1 VNGRTVHLAYLSR
14 LVLAMAYYAGVGGA
28 LFVQSLSV
36 KVGVMATCVLMVG
49 PARMRWHFPCIASLF
64 GLWLGAA
71 DYGRAYAASTWFCM
85 TAIILSSV
93 YIFEHVLGGADYASL
108 SRLARPRYR
117 ARVATTGFYVFK
129 ILPELHSRLVRIVE
143 GFRVYGS
150 RKNAGRSRVGI
161 IFATL
166 AAAASAYFLQ
176 TLDIAFSHE
185 RVLARRESAAAA
197 VAYCGGDLPL
207 MILSGEVLV
216 PLLVLMG
223 LLYSWP

>member
-150 RKNAGRSRVGI
+150 RKNAGRSGCRQPGRYRSGATAGLTAPCSSAFPERGRWLRVPPCP
-161 IFATL
+161 ACT
-166 AAAASAYFLQ
+166 
-176 TLDIAFSHE
+176 
-185 RVLARRESAAAA
+185 
-197 VAYCGGDLPL
+197 
-207 MILSGEVLV
+207 
-216 PLLVLMG
+216 
-223 LLYSWP
+223 